1 VRGCSALHRVMEHAR
16 TQEELSAEEAYR
28 NGRGDPAHLLEKLA
42 ALGAHSS
49 LPREIEVLYQMRGV
63 SDEQGGWT
71 VQDGRVNDLLGYPL
85 AILV

>member
-1 VRGCSALHRVMEHAR
+1 MEHAR

-49 LPREIEVLYQMRGV
+49 LPREIEVL
-63 SDEQGGWT
+63 
-71 VQDGRVNDLLGYPL
+71 
-85 AILV
+85 